1 MHELLQLRIAPIAAR
16 CTRDPW
22 PLPLASRTLLPCPSV
37 SSYFR
42 ILNRRTVGA
51 ITAKLLRIHCGGS
64 VQFIG
69 QNGLVF
75 LLGWSQQV
83 FESMPCLDGHVL
95 VTTLKLAAL
104 LRSSRR
110 SSCRARGHAWHI
122 KTRQPCLLLCSP
134 RRMAARKSLQKSH
147 EAPVTSH
154 WSTCCSPRRMD
165 ARSVVSPP
173 SHRQSLLLCACEMP
187 LIP

>member
-1 MHELLQLRIAPIAAR
+1 MRELLLLRIAPIAAR

-22 PLPLASRTLLPCPSV
+22 PLPLASRTLLPYPSV

-95 VTTLKLAAL
+95 VTTLKLAVKSSLVLQSARPCMAYQDSATLPTPLRVPGGWL
-104 LRSSRR
+104 LAKACKKATKHQS
-110 SSCRARGHAWHI
+110 
-122 KTRQPCLLLCSP
+122 
-134 RRMAARKSLQKSH
+134 
-147 EAPVTSH
+147 PVTGQLAAVLGG
-154 WSTCCSPRRMD
+154 WMR
-165 ARSVVSPP
+165 A
-173 SHRQSLLLCACEMP
+173 A
-187 LIP
+187 

>member
-22 PLPLASRTLLPCPSV
+22 PLPLASRTLLPYPSV

-95 VTTLKLAAL
+95 VTTLKLAVK
-104 LRSSRR
+104 SSLVLQ
-110 SSCRARGHAWHI
+110 SAR
-122 KTRQPCLLLCSP
+122 PCMAYQDSATLPTPLQSPADGCSQKPAKKP
-134 RRMAARKSLQKSH
+134 RG
-147 EAPVTSH
+147 TSH
-154 WSTCCSPRRMD
+154 QSLVNLLQSSEDGC
-165 ARSVVSPP
+165 AQRSVPAVPSPKP
-173 SHRQSLLLCACEMP
+173 P
-187 LIP
+187 LVRI